1 MSKIPPPA
9 PPPPRG
15 GLSLYANLLDPKNA
29 TAPGTISSAPV
40 SYNRTPEQDEAVK
53 KQQAL
58 AGTSIIATAQKAKA
72 KAIASKFAPP
82 PVNATPATATT
93 TAPVARHESP
103 QRTATDTPPL
113 PVAPKTT
120 LADWVATAS
129 DDEDVNN
136 FYQGEKRQRGGR
148 KKRKKNKEAA
158 ILTQDWDDIYDPSR
172 PNNYEEY
179 KNSEEKIREIR
190 DWKDLLYRHKMK
202 RRDSSASV
210 SDDHRP
216 TMNSEWFT
224 PVLLKYVLIIVAEQ
238 FAPPMS
244 FAPPPNI
251 NDDDHI
257 PPPPADVPDDP
268 TGEDAYMRRLRMS
281 QNNSN
286 DQPPP
291 PPPADLPDDSNGED
305 AYARR
310 LRLSQSQTAGSVP
323 HPPPPPAPGQIS
335 RAPVRYSLPPAPE
348 EIPSTEAE
356 LENRLAESGREED
369 ATTDAPRSNRP
380 GQAGFAER
388 LMSKYGWAK
397 GQGLGAQ
404 GTGII
409 NPLYAKAEKRK
420 KKSDAEGGGFAT
432 PTAMG
437 KILGGNKSKSAQA
450 EEEGKFG
457 TMSEVVRLDGML
469 DGLDLDEELQREEG
483 GIMQEIGEECGE
495 KYGSVQRV
503 YIHAA
508 ENPDEQALVFVAFVS
523 QLSALRAV
531 NALEGRIFNGNQ
543 IKARFWPKE
552 KFDAQEYY

>member
-1 MSKIPPPA
+1 MANNTPPA
-9 PPPPRG
+9 QPPPRG

-40 SYNRTPEQDEAVK
+40 SYNRSPEQDEAVK

-58 AGTSIIATAQKAKA
+58 AASLRFQPTKRPQITAQKAKA

-82 PVNATPATATT
+82 PASSSSITPATSSITATT
-93 TAPVARHESP
+93 TS
-103 QRTATDTPPL
+103 TIT
-113 PVAPKTT
+113 VAPKNT
-120 LADWVATAS
+120 LADWIATAS

-158 ILTQDWDDIYDPSR
+158 VLTQHWDDIYDPSR
-172 PNNYEEY
+172 PNNYDEY
-179 KNSEEKIREIR
+179 KHSEEKVHEIR
-190 DWKDLLYRHKMK
+190 DWKDLLYRHKMR
-202 RRDSSASV
+202 RRDSSASA
-210 SDDHRP
+210 SDDYRP
-216 TMNSEWFT
+216 
-224 PVLLKYVLIIVAEQ
+224 PVNKQ

-244 FAPPPNI
+244 FAPPPDI
-251 NDDDHI
+251 NDDDDVPPPPLDQP
-257 PPPPADVPDDP
+257 PPPPADIPDDP

-281 QNNSN
+281 QMQSTNS
-286 DQPPP
+286 PPP
-291 PPPADLPDDSNGED
+291 PPP
-305 AYARR
+305 
-310 LRLSQSQTAGSVP
+310 T
-323 HPPPPPAPGQIS
+323 GQIS
-335 RAPVRYSLPPAPE
+335 REPVRYNLPAAPE
-348 EIPSTEAE
+348 EIPSSEAE
-356 LENRLAESGREED
+356 LEEKLAEPEAGGDTS
-369 ATTDAPRSNRP
+369 TDAPRSNRP
-380 GQAGFAER
+380 GQAGFAQR
-388 LMSKYGWAK
+388 LMSKYGWSK

-409 NPLYAKAEKRK
+409 NPLYAKADKRK

-432 PTAMG
+432 PTTMG

-457 TMSEVVRLDGML
+457 AMSEVVRLDGML
-469 DGLDLDEELQREEG
+469 DGLDLDEELQRGQG

-503 YIHAA
+503 YIHRA
-508 ENPDEQALVFVAFVS
+508 ESEDEQALVFVAFVS

-543 IKARFWPKE
+543 INARFWPKE
-552 KFDAQEYY
+552 KFDAGVYD